1 MSIYKASIFNFIF
14 NSANDIIVIINGIVM
29 VPIYFH
35 YMSVSTYGAWL
46 ATGNVVAMLGL
57 IESGFSGVVTQKM
70 TVAVAEGDDIAF
82 RELAGAN
89 LVTAILLPLAVL
101 LMGLAISPFIAEW
114 VNVDSDDI
122 GAIRLSFIVA
132 LISSCIAMADSLI
145 CTFSQVWQDTKAI
158 GMIGVIVNIVTI
170 VSLIVYLIL
179 GCGVVAIAWSYLT
192 RALLNFFFQ
201 GYWILK
207 KWLLLGLKKP
217 LVNFATIKDLSK
229 SCVYPFLSKISGVL
243 MGHSQSFIIALF
255 MNPALATVYDLTSK
269 ICTIA
274 CGFVSKVNGAFF
286 ALFSLTLA
294 SKDRKK
300 IDAVFT
306 TTTRFSVVM
315 LSAVFLYAVCFTK
328 PVMHYWVGLDKYGGT
343 WLLLTILIANIIS
356 YVRSYSNTIIFTAG
370 MIDRSARL
378 DIMCMVVYLSI
389 LFLVLS
395 RLQIYAL
402 PVAMIVSSGVFLI
415 KYLQI
420 VSKEVKIGVRKN
432 VKFAVSSFAVTIPFL
447 AVHYL
452 LNVDYHHLLVY
463 ALYFLAFSAIFVM
476 SVYMTNRELLQL
488 ILQKLR
494 KRK

>member
-170 VSLIVYLIL
+170 VSLIVYMIL

-192 RALLNFFFQ
+192 RALLNFFF
-201 GYWILK
+201 
-207 KWLLLGLKKP
+207 P
-217 LVNFATIKDLSK
+217 LFID
-229 SCVYPFLSKISGVL
+229 SCKCI
-243 MGHSQSFIIALF
+243 
-255 MNPALATVYDLTSK
+255 
-269 ICTIA
+269 
-274 CGFVSKVNGAFF
+274 
-286 ALFSLTLA
+286 
-294 SKDRKK
+294 
-300 IDAVFT
+300 
-306 TTTRFSVVM
+306 
-315 LSAVFLYAVCFTK
+315 
-328 PVMHYWVGLDKYGGT
+328 
-343 WLLLTILIANIIS
+343 
-356 YVRSYSNTIIFTAG
+356 
-370 MIDRSARL
+370 
-378 DIMCMVVYLSI
+378 
-389 LFLVLS
+389 
-395 RLQIYAL
+395 
-402 PVAMIVSSGVFLI
+402 
-415 KYLQI
+415 
-420 VSKEVKIGVRKN
+420 
-432 VKFAVSSFAVTIPFL
+432 
-447 AVHYL
+447 
-452 LNVDYHHLLVY
+452 
-463 ALYFLAFSAIFVM
+463 
-476 SVYMTNRELLQL
+476 
-488 ILQKLR
+488 
-494 KRK
+494 